1 MASIPDSRTC
11 EFSHLRS
18 HSYPRSMANSE
29 LIHVV
34 IVGGGFGGLY
44 AARAL
49 RRAPAHVTV
58 IDRRNHHLFQPLL
71 YQVANAVLSPADIAA
86 PIRHIL
92 RKQQNTRVLLGE
104 VTDVH
109 GAEREVELAD
119 GRRIRY
125 DYLVV
130 ATGATHAYF
139 GNPEWE
145 QTAPGLKT
153 IEDATELRRR
163 YLLAFEAAEQEV
175 DRRTREAL
183 LTFVVIGAGPTGV
196 EMAGSMA
203 ETARRTLRREFR
215 HIDPRLTRVILL
227 EGGPRVL
234 AAYGPSLSTKAEDA
248 LRSLGVEVRT
258 NSIVTRI
265 EPDAVWIGEERI
277 PTRHVVWAA
286 GVTAS
291 PLGGKLGAPTDRV
304 GRVVVEPDLSIPDR
318 SEIFVIGD
326 LAALE
331 DAAGRPLPGIAPVA
345 MQQGRAVARNIVR
358 RIRGERTEPFRYN
371 DKGSMAT
378 IGRWRAVAE
387 VFGAK
392 LSGALAWLAWLF
404 IHILY
409 LSGFRNRLVVFVQ
422 WAWSFLTWQR
432 AARLIT
438 GPIGPV
444 LVPPDAPLGTPRE
457 PETPVARDAREA
469 EQRGQAVP
477 GDAETTGWMEGDARQ
492 GRPPR

>member
-1 MASIPDSRTC
+1 MTKRQ
-11 EFSHLRS
+11 
-18 HSYPRSMANSE
+18 

-34 IVGGGFGGLY
+34 IIGGGFGGLY

-49 RRAPAHVTV
+49 RRAPVHVTV

-92 RKQQNTRVLLGE
+92 RRQQNTRVLLGE
-104 VTDVH
+104 VTDVDVA
-109 GAEREVELAD
+109 GRSVVLAD
-119 GRRIRY
+119 GRSVGY
-125 DYLVV
+125 DFLVV

-139 GNPEWE
+139 GHPEWE
-145 QTAPGLKT
+145 EAAPGLKT

-175 DRRTREAL
+175 DREALAAL

-196 EMAGSMA
+196 EMAGSMI
-203 ETARRTLRREFR
+203 ETARNALGREFR
-215 HIDPRLTRVILL
+215 HIDPALARVILV

-234 AAYGPSLSTKAEDA
+234 AAYDPSLSAKAEEA

-258 NSIVTRI
+258 GSIVTRI
-265 EPDAVWIGEERI
+265 EPGAVYVGEERI

-291 PLGGKLGAPTDRV
+291 PLGARLGAPVDRV
-304 GRVVVEPDLSIPDR
+304 GRVNVEPDLSIPGHP
-318 SEIFVIGD
+318 EVFVVGD
-326 LAALE
+326 LAALSDDE
-331 DAAGRPLPGIAPVA
+331 GKPLPGIAPVA
-345 MQQGRAVARNIVR
+345 MQQGRAAARTIVR
-358 RIRGERTEPFRYN
+358 TVRGEPREAFRYN

-387 VFGAK
+387 VFGAR
-392 LSGALAWLAWLF
+392 LSGGLAWLAWLF
-404 IHILY
+404 IHIMY
-409 LSGFRNRLVVFVQ
+409 LSGFRNRLVVFIQ

-438 GPIGPV
+438 GPVGPV
-444 LVPPDAPLGTPRE
+444 LAPPDAPLGTPRT
-457 PETPVARDAREA
+457 PETPELRDAAEA
-469 EQRGQAVP
+469 ERLGQAVP
-477 GDAETTGWMEGDARQ
+477 ADAETRGWMEGDADQRQ
-492 GRPPR
+492 PR

>member
-1 MASIPDSRTC
+1 MAKND
-11 EFSHLRS
+11 
-18 HSYPRSMANSE
+18 

-49 RRAPAHVTV
+49 GGAAAHVTV

-92 RKQQNTRVLLGE
+92 RKQRNTRVLLGE
-104 VTDVH
+104 VADVDR
-109 GAEREVELAD
+109 ADRAVVLAD

-139 GNPEWE
+139 GHPEWE
-145 QTAPGLKT
+145 EVAPGLKT

-175 DRRTREAL
+175 GRAELEAL

-196 EMAGSMA
+196 EMAGSMV
-203 ETARRTLRREFR
+203 ETARNALGREFR
-215 HIDPRLTRVILL
+215 HIDPRLARVILV

-234 AAYGPSLSTKAEDA
+234 AAYDPSLSAKAEEA
-248 LRSLGVEVRT
+248 LGSLGVEVRT

-265 EPDAVWIGEERI
+265 EADAVYVGEERI

-291 PLGGKLGAPTDRV
+291 PLGSKLGVPTDRV
-304 GRVVVEPDLSIPDR
+304 GRVVVEPDLSIPGHP
-318 SEIFVIGD
+318 EIFVIGD
-326 LAALE
+326 LAALTDDE
-331 DAAGRPLPGIAPVA
+331 GKLLPGIAPVA
-345 MQQGRAVARNIVR
+345 MQQGRAVAGNIR
-358 RIRGERTEPFRYN
+358 RAIAGEPTQRFRYN

-387 VFGAK
+387 VFGRR
-392 LSGALAWLAWLF
+392 LSGGLAWLAWLF

-409 LSGFRNRLVVFVQ
+409 LSGFRNRLVVFIQ

-444 LVPPDAPLGTPRE
+444 LVPPDAPLGTPRDPTT
-457 PETPVARDAREA
+457 PELRDAHEA
-469 EQRGQAVP
+469 ERLGQAVP
-477 GDAETTGWMEGDARQ
+477 ADAESKGWMEGDAHQ
-492 GRPPR
+492 GRQPR

>member
-1 MASIPDSRTC
+1 MAQDRLT
-11 EFSHLRS
+11 
-18 HSYPRSMANSE
+18 
-29 LIHVV
+29 HVV

-49 RRAPAHVTV
+49 RRADVHVTV

-71 YQVANAVLSPADIAA
+71 YQVATAVLSPADIAA

-92 RKQQNTRVLLGE
+92 RGQQNTRVLLGE
-104 VTDVH
+104 VTDVDT
-109 GAEREVELAD
+109 AERAVVLAD
-119 GRRIRY
+119 QRRIRY

-145 QTAPGLKT
+145 QVAPGLKT

-175 DRRTREAL
+175 DRGTLQAL

-203 ETARRTLRREFR
+203 ETARRALRREFR
-215 HIDPRLTRVILL
+215 HIDPALTRVILL

-234 AAYGPSLSTKAEDA
+234 AAYDPSLSAKAEDA

-265 EPDAVWIGEERI
+265 EADAVWIGEERI

-291 PLGGKLGAPTDRV
+291 PLGSKLGAPTDRV
-304 GRVVVEPDLSIPDR
+304 GRAMVEPDLSIPGHK
-318 SEIFVIGD
+318 EIFVIGD
-326 LAALE
+326 LAALNDE
-331 DAAGRPLPGIAPVA
+331 KGKPLPGIAPVA
-345 MQQGRAVARNIVR
+345 MQQGRAVAGNVVR
-358 RIRGERTEPFRYN
+358 AIRAEATRPFRYN

-387 VFGAK
+387 VFGAR
-392 LSGALAWLAWLF
+392 LSGGIAWLAWLF

-438 GPIGPV
+438 GPLGAV
-444 LVPPDAPLGTPRE
+444 LVPPDAPLGTPPAPIT
-457 PETPVARDAREA
+457 PELRDAHEA
-469 EQRGQAVP
+469 ERLGQAVP
-477 GDAETTGWMEGDARQ
+477 ADAETKGWMEGDAQ
-492 GRPPR
+492 QRPPR

>member
-1 MASIPDSRTC
+1 MPGDT
-11 EFSHLRS
+11 L
-18 HSYPRSMANSE
+18 N
-29 LIHVV
+29 HVV

-49 RRAPAHVTV
+49 QRAGVAVTV

-92 RKQQNTRVLLGE
+92 RKQRNARVLLGE
-104 VTDVH
+104 VEDVDRADRAVIL
-109 GAEREVELAD
+109 GD
-119 GRRIRY
+119 GRRVRY

-145 QTAPGLKT
+145 TVAPGLKT

-163 YLLAFEAAEQEV
+163 YLLAFEAAEHEV
-175 DRRTREAL
+175 DREALEAL

-196 EMAGSMA
+196 EMAGSMI
-203 ETARRTLRREFR
+203 ETARRTLVREFR
-215 HIDPRLTRVILL
+215 HVDPRYARVILV

-234 AAYGPSLSTKAEDA
+234 AAYGEELSGKAQRA
-248 LRSLGVEVRT
+248 LESLGVEVRT

-265 EPDAVWIGEERI
+265 EPDAVYIGEERI
-277 PTRHVVWAA
+277 PTRHVMWAA

-291 PLGGKLGAPTDRV
+291 PLGSRLGAPTDRV
-304 GRVVVEPDLSIPDR
+304 GRVVVEPDLSIPGHP
-318 SEIFVIGD
+318 EIFVIGD
-326 LAALE
+326 LAAFTDE
-331 DAAGRPLPGIAPVA
+331 AGKPLPGIAPVA
-345 MQQGRAVARNIVR
+345 MQQGRAVADNVR
-358 RIRGERTEPFRYN
+358 RLIVGRPTKRFRYN

-387 VFGAK
+387 VFGMQ

-409 LSGFRNRLVVFVQ
+409 LSGFRNRLVVFIQ

-432 AARLIT
+432 GARLIT
-438 GPIGPV
+438 GPIGTV
-444 LVPPDAPLGTPRE
+444 LVPPDAPLGSPDAGPR
-457 PETPVARDAREA
+457 PEHRDAAAA
-469 EQRGQAVP
+469 ERLGQQVP
-477 GDAETTGWMEGDARQ
+477 SDVETKGWMEGDADQQRK
-492 GRPPR
+492 PR